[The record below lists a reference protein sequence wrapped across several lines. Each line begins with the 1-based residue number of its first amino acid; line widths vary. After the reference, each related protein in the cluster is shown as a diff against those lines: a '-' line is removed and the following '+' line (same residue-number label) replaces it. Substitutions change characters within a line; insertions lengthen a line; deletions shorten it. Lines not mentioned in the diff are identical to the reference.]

1 MTRCSNKA
9 KITLLYSNSYKGQ
22 QVEEKI
28 KQWSDSEWLL
38 LLWRGH
44 LWLRLLACSFI
55 WMNTCMHAQSNL
67 YNI

>member
-38 LLWRGH
+38 LL
-44 LWLRLLACSFI
+44 
-55 WMNTCMHAQSNL
+55 
-67 YNI
+67 